1 MIWQLLNSVCTEYV
15 PKDGFPI
22 DFLLS
27 FVATPMTDKSA
38 YITVKFVEVKNQ
50 PKDVIFEV
58 YSWDRQGEPAP
69 FLPLYWRCRI
79 PLAHIIQ

>member
-1 MIWQLLNSVCTEYV
+1 
-15 PKDGFPI
+15 
-22 DFLLS
+22 
-27 FVATPMTDKSA
+27 MTDKSA